1 MTSGWVVPE
10 ADAGEAIQIQVVAT
24 NFLEGPAQW
33 DVPTIGFAD
42 ATLAATIPSGLPAT
56 PSGLTATATSTSQ
69 INLSWTN
76 NATNQSGF
84 QIDQATNSG
93 FTQGLT
99 TVTVGANA
107 TTYNATGL
115 TTGTTYY
122 YRVRATNAIGDSANS
137 STASAMTEGTLPAAP
152 SGLSATAAS
161 SSQINLSWTNNAT
174 NQSGFQIDQ
183 ATSSDFTQN
192 LTTVS
197 VGANVTTYSA
207 TGLSANTTYYYRVRA
222 VNGIG
227 DSANTS
233 TASATTSGIV
243 PAAPSDLTAT
253 ATSSSQINLGWT
265 NNATI
270 QTGFQIDQAT
280 SSDFTQNLTTV
291 TVAANVTTYSAT
303 GLSSSTTYYYRVR
316 AIDANGGSADSST
329 ASATTEAIGT
339 PVPVSVPDGSFASDT
354 PNYVINTN
362 SGGGTFTSP
371 LNATLSG
378 WSIVADP
385 STANNGNYPG
395 WEPYGSVNTVT
406 SGGAASPDNTNAGYV
421 GSQPS
426 SSYHEFTYYPGELY
440 NQGSVVVGPQ
450 PGANLTMTTT
460 GISLAAVTGTTYTAT
475 IDYANVS
482 WSNCADNASANVE
495 LNILANGVVV
505 GTGTLAGLAQAS
517 PWTPVTVTWTASS
530 AYAGDAIQLQVVA
543 NNFLEGYSV
552 TGTESQWQVP
562 TFAVTDAALTATAA
576 SNLPTAPS
584 GLTATA
590 ASSSQINLS
599 WTDTAGDETGFQIDQ
614 ATNSTFTT
622 GLTTVSVGA
631 GVTTYSASG
640 LSSSTTYYY
649 RVRATNATGNSA
661 NTSTASATTQGGL
674 PTTPSGLTATAA
686 SAGQINLSW
695 TDTAGDETGFRDR
708 PGHQRRLHD
717 GFDHRLGWRR
727 RDHLQRHRAV
737 EQYDL
742 LLSRTCHERYG

>member
-42 ATLAATIPSGLPAT
+42 ATLAATIPSGLPAA

-253 ATSSSQINLGWT
+253 ATSPSQINLGWT
-265 NNATI
+265 NNAT
-270 QTGFQIDQAT
+270 
-280 SSDFTQNLTTV
+280 
-291 TVAANVTTYSAT
+291 
-303 GLSSSTTYYYRVR
+303 
-316 AIDANGGSADSST
+316 
-329 ASATTEAIGT
+329 
-339 PVPVSVPDGSFASDT
+339 PC
-354 PNYVINTN
+354 
-362 SGGGTFTSP
+362 
-371 LNATLSG
+371 ATL
-378 WSIVADP
+378 
-385 STANNGNYPG
+385 
-395 WEPYGSVNTVT
+395 
-406 SGGAASPDNTNAGYV
+406 
-421 GSQPS
+421 
-426 SSYHEFTYYPGELY
+426 
-440 NQGSVVVGPQ
+440 
-450 PGANLTMTTT
+450 
-460 GISLAAVTGTTYTAT
+460 
-475 IDYANVS
+475 
-482 WSNCADNASANVE
+482 
-495 LNILANGVVV
+495 
-505 GTGTLAGLAQAS
+505 
-517 PWTPVTVTWTASS
+517 
-530 AYAGDAIQLQVVA
+530 
-543 NNFLEGYSV
+543 
-552 TGTESQWQVP
+552 
-562 TFAVTDAALTATAA
+562 
-576 SNLPTAPS
+576 
-584 GLTATA
+584 
-590 ASSSQINLS
+590 
-599 WTDTAGDETGFQIDQ
+599 
-614 ATNSTFTT
+614 
-622 GLTTVSVGA
+622 
-631 GVTTYSASG
+631 
-640 LSSSTTYYY
+640 
-649 RVRATNATGNSA
+649 
-661 NTSTASATTQGGL
+661 
-674 PTTPSGLTATAA
+674 
-686 SAGQINLSW
+686 
-695 TDTAGDETGFRDR
+695 R
-708 PGHQRRLHD
+708 P
-717 GFDHRLGWRR
+717 
-727 RDHLQRHRAV
+727 
-737 EQYDL
+737 
-742 LLSRTCHERYG
+742 